1 MYVIIFFSLLQDITK
16 SISNLFSK
24 EKLRKWKELT
34 KLNRMKIA
42 NSLIRTTEKICL
54 NLIKKANKFNNNSLI
69 MEDNLGFYEFFFY
82 KF

>member
-1 MYVIIFFSLLQDITK
+1 
-16 SISNLFSK
+16 
-24 EKLRKWKELT
+24 
-34 KLNRMKIA
+34 MKIA